1 MSQKTA
7 NQTASVGQRD
17 AIYII
22 NESFLSGRLIAAL
35 VKSVDQTASENRQS
49 DILSEDETAEA
60 FTLGL
65 AALQLF
71 LQINVTGPVVPS
83 KEIESLETKFASEWT
98 CTLSHMR
105 RACLKYLAVDGLAPY
120 PHIPYIELFCLAK
133 YIFTTALTS
142 LSTDTITL
150 PTGPDGES
158 VKYSLS
164 WTRLRIHAWHY
175 KLIAQPSFGGANFT
189 KSSQWSELP
198 TLAKQILDLM
208 ESVRSRIMGGD
219 VWAED
224 EAWNVDEKVEYLLES
239 ANNYILLGR
248 SDLAK
253 STIKEAAQTSGLSF
267 ALSGALGKRTRFQ
280 EKSISQ
286 MVVLAKSN
294 SSDDNDKNNDVESNT
309 PKPQA
314 LPLNNDTLLEE
325 VQFAAA
331 GETAKE
337 ESNPELPPALA
348 ALAPDNQPQLNPL
361 DQIILLAEATLK
373 DAFSPVD
380 SLTAEEILPFAT
392 RVIADKSTN
401 WQIYTQALLVR
412 SRIEVH
418 RSRTM
423 ERGILQLQALAD
435 QVLSDT
441 TYASQASEKKSKGEH
456 ADVPSIEVSAPGQ
469 DKQTAAPPSNIPTT
483 FLPAPTASES
493 APADIRLRY
502 IHALSTPPRWHLES
516 ELAFAWASV
525 GSLISAQEIFQRL
538 RLWAE
543 VALCLASAAAA
554 QDDDGRG
561 SGGDD
566 KARGIVRWRLFY
578 RTGQTADVAKSL
590 DQDEDEIGD
599 EVTHLKP
606 ADFAGPERSPPP
618 SDAARLW
625 CILGDLEQDPN
636 HYERAWELSNRHFSR
651 AQRSLGE
658 YYIGKGE
665 WAKAQEAYKKATAVN
680 RMNPEMW
687 GRLGD
692 ISLRLN
698 RFEDAAEAFTR
709 SIGSANDEAGG
720 EDAKTWSNLGS
731 ALWSLCAE
739 VLASGETLAPEH
751 KTIEKAKDEDEDTIV
766 PIVDEKL
773 VSRDPAKLLAQALAA
788 FKKGAS
794 IANDNWRIWE
804 NVVTLAARMR
814 PPAIADMVL
823 AMTQIVR
830 IRKTEDAVNA
840 DVLNVLLQREVL
852 LKARDSKTDVY
863 EPPRGTTER
872 LISRMI
878 EEEIAP
884 LITKRSELWSI
895 VSRLRAWHRDYHGAI
910 DAAERAWRAAF
921 GSSGS
926 SLLAGESSGSDWTE
940 DEAAWMEVVK
950 RTDELVSVLENWG
963 PDVEEIGARW
973 RGKARSAVR
982 SVMGRAK
989 QNWQDTEGWATLEG
1003 LMEGLK
1009 LSKE

>member
-1 MSQKTA
+1 MSQETA
-7 NQTASVGQRD
+7 HQAASVGQRD
-17 AIYII
+17 AIDIL
-22 NESFLSGRLIAAL
+22 NTSQLSSSLITAL
-35 VKSVDQTASENRQS
+35 VDSVGQPTTEKSNTARIP
-49 DILSEDETAEA
+49 DEDAPEA
-60 FTLGL
+60 FILGL
-65 AALQLF
+65 AALQIF
-71 LQINVTGPVVPS
+71 LQINVTGPVVS
-83 KEIESLETKFASEWT
+83 TKQLESIQAKFATEWKS
-98 CTLSHMR
+98 TLPPMR
-105 RACLKYLAVDGLAPY
+105 RACLQYLTVDGLAPY
-120 PHIPYIELFCLAK
+120 PHIPYIELFCFAK
-133 YIFTTALTS
+133 HIFTTALAS
-142 LSTDTITL
+142 QSADAIKL
-150 PTGPDGES
+150 PIGTNGDL
-158 VKYSLS
+158 VKHSLS
-164 WTRLRIHAWHY
+164 WTRLRVHAWHY

-198 TLAKQILDLM
+198 TLAKQITELM
-208 ESVRSRIMGGD
+208 ESVKSRVIGGD
-219 VWAED
+219 VWAE
-224 EAWNVDEKVEYLLES
+224 EESWSVDEKAEFLVECAS
-239 ANNYILLGR
+239 NYILLGR

-253 STIKEAAQTSGLSF
+253 STIKEAAQISGFSF
-267 ALSGALGKRTRFQ
+267 ALSGALGKRTKFQ

-294 SSDDNDKNNDVESNT
+294 STRSNDDEEDETKDL
-309 PKPQA
+309 KPQA

-325 VQFAAA
+325 IQFAT
-331 GETAKE
+331 GENGKE
-337 ESNPELPPALA
+337 EPNSELPAELA
-348 ALAPDNQPQLNPL
+348 ALAPDDQPQLNPV

-373 DAFSPVD
+373 DAFSPTD
-380 SLTAEEILPFAT
+380 TLTSEEILPFAT
-392 RVIADKSTN
+392 RVISDKSTN

-412 SRIEVH
+412 SRIEIH

-441 TYASQASEKKSKGEH
+441 TYSAQTFKEEPAEDTGI
-456 ADVPSIEVSAPGQ
+456 PSIEVSAPGQ
-469 DKQTAAPPSNIPTT
+469 DKQMAAPASDLPTT

-493 APADIRLRY
+493 APADARLLY

-525 GSLISAQEIFQRL
+525 GSLISAQEIFRRL

-543 VALCLASAAAA
+543 VALCLASAAAVE
-554 QDDDGRG
+554 DEDGRG

-578 RTGQTADVAKSL
+578 RTGETADTAKSL
-590 DQDEDEIGD
+590 EDEEDTIGD

-606 ADFAGPERSPPP
+606 ADFTGAERSPPP
-618 SDAARLW
+618 ADAPRLW
-625 CILGDLEQDPN
+625 CILGDLEQDPK

-658 YYIGKGE
+658 YYIGKGDWE
-665 WAKAQEAYKKATAVN
+665 KAQEAYKKATAVN

-739 VLASGETLAPEH
+739 VLASGETSAPAE
-751 KTIEKAKDEDEDTIV
+751 KTIEKEQDEEEDTVVQIE
-766 PIVDEKL
+766 DEKL
-773 VSRDPAKLLAQALAA
+773 VSRNPAKLIAQALAA

-804 NVVTLAARMR
+804 NVVTLAARIR

-823 AMTQIVR
+823 AMTQIMR
-830 IRKTEDAVNA
+830 IRKSEDAVNA
-840 DVLNVLLQREVL
+840 DVLTVLLQREVL
-852 LKARDSKTDVY
+852 TKARDDKTGVY

-884 LITKRSELWSI
+884 LITKRSELWTI

-926 SLLAGESSGSDWTE
+926 SLLAGESSGTDWTE
-940 DEAAWMEVVK
+940 DQDAWMEVVK

-989 QNWQDTEGWATLEG
+989 QNWEGTDGWELLEG

-1009 LSKE
+1009 ISKE